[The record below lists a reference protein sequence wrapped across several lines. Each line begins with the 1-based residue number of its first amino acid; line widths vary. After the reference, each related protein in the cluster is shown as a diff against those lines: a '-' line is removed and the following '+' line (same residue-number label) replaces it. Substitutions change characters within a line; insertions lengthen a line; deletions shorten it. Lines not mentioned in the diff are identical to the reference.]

1 MKEDECKYKGRI
13 ILLLKVIENEQV
25 ISKEQNCLIK
35 KWRAHKLKGNSND
48 IKIIIRKDMLY
59 GWKTT
64 KRMPF
69 MNNVLNVLRFLIKYK
84 LYVEYQ

>member
-35 KWRAHKLKGNSND
+35 NEELTN
-48 IKIIIRKDMLY
+48 
-59 GWKTT
+59 
-64 KRMPF
+64 
-69 MNNVLNVLRFLIKYK
+69 
-84 LYVEYQ
+84 